1 MNKQKIF
8 KYMQIKKEYN
18 EEYDTY
24 FYPEFDGNLMVTAI
38 QKMSEKKQF
47 EDYYW
52 FATGKK
58 EKQDRAFFENEVL
71 VWLCGN
77 PNNFFELMS
86 EAFEKGVIGK

>member
-1 MNKQKIF
+1 MNKQKIA
-8 KYMQIKKEYN
+8 EYI
-18 EEYDTY
+18 
-24 FYPEFDGNLMVTAI
+24 YPEYTLTGSALDRLFSEDIIAKTMVTAI

-47 EDYYW
+47 EDFYW

-86 EAFEKGVIGK
+86 EALEKE